1 MKVIVIGANY
11 RRGLYIF
18 RREDDKIG
26 YFELLG
32 TPDIE
37 IEDVLLGNFTDL
49 GGKTVKL
56 METNE
61 SVDIFIEDFCS
72 LEIAKEMIS

>member
-1 MKVIVIGANY
+1 MKAIVIGANY

-18 RREDDKIG
+18 RREDDEIG

-32 TPDIE
+32 APDIE
-37 IEDVLLGNFTDL
+37 IEDVLQGNFTDL

-56 METNE
+56 
-61 SVDIFIEDFCS
+61 I
-72 LEIAKEMIS
+72 